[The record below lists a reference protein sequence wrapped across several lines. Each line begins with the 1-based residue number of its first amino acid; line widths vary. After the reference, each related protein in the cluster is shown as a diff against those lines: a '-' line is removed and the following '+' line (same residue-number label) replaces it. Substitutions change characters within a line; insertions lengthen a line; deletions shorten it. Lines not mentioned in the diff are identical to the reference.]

1 MFIFNLYAAATVGG
15 DGGAREVRTDATDD
29 VPRMIRH
36 DRMEKLG
43 MPAV

>member
-1 MFIFNLYAAATVGG
+1 MFMFNLYAAATVVG
-15 DGGAREVRTDATDD
+15 DGGAREVWTDD

-43 MPAV
+43 MPPV